1 MNAVDFDSKF
11 AWISHSTKRIDS
23 QLSEK
28 LKRPLIGKIGIGF
41 IAVNEICN
49 ELEITS
55 SKEGEEIKFTANIN
69 FKEYFE
75 QETEVED
82 DEENGIIKG
91 EYTLINQEED
101 KDEHYTIIK
110 LIGLKESVIDILNG
124 KQYLSKLLK
133 ERKTNYL

>member
-1 MNAVDFDSKF
+1 
-11 AWISHSTKRIDS
+11 
-23 QLSEK
+23 
-28 LKRPLIGKIGIGF
+28 
-41 IAVNEICN
+41 
-49 ELEITS
+49 ITS

-133 ERKTNYL
+133 ERKTNYLFENMKELMQFHKKNK